1 MKTIHVDIDQVSKSS
16 WRGYISEYGIH
27 VSAET
32 RNDLLEE
39 VTQEAAEK
47 FGDSDFTLIV
57 SQC

>member
-1 MKTIHVDIDQVSKSS
+1 MKTLHVDIAQVSRSA

-27 VSAET
+27 VNAET

-47 FGDSDFTLIV
+47 FGDVNFMLV
-57 SQC
+57 VNQV